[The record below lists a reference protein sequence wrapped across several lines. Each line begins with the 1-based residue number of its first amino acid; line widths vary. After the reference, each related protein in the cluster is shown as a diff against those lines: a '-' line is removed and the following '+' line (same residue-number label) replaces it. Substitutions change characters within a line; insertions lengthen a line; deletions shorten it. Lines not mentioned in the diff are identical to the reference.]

1 MIATLSKHQKW
12 QTCWDIKM
20 YFMSIIVAS
29 QLKSLNILSLLPP
42 SFLSSFFKQIIT
54 VSSILLLY
62 YQFPSCNRLNSCCL
76 GFGLGCS
83 SAQLYLL
90 YLYYHFTYNKNI
102 FFKNKVVSL
111 CNYCNR
117 KKCISIFNKMLYS
130 NLTFIG
136 QKDTWLSTLCL
147 PTQYLGC
154 PHSYSTSCL
163 VLSSN

>member
-1 MIATLSKHQKW
+1 
-12 QTCWDIKM
+12 M

-130 NLTFIG
+130 TLEFHWSKIYLTLVTRLV
-136 QKDTWLSTLCL
+136 DT
-147 PTQYLGC
+147 
-154 PHSYSTSCL
+154 TSR
-163 VLSSN
+163 LSSLLLKFLPRSEQHL